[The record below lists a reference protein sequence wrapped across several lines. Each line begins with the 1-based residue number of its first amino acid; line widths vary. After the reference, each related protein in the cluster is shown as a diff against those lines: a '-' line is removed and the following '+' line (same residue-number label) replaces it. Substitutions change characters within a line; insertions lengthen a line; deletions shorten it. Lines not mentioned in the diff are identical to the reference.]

1 MTTLDG
7 RTILVT
13 GAGRRLGRAVAL
25 ELGRAGAW
33 IAVHHHTSVDGA
45 RAVVDELDGRAAPYR
60 ADLADVAAAEALV
73 DAVVSDR
80 GQLDGVVLNASAFPR
95 VPFGDV
101 TPDDWQNAFST
112 TLETPFFLAQ
122 RAAPHL
128 RRSGGSIVLLGDAA
142 AEVPALDRVP
152 YSLAKSAIPALTTAL
167 ATALAPQARANAIA
181 PGPVLPPADASAAE
195 SEAIARTALLE
206 RFGGEGSIAHAAR
219 YLIEADFVT
228 GHVLVVDGGR
238 RLRRP

>member
-1 MTTLDG
+1 MTLDG

-13 GAGRRLGRAVAL
+13 GAGRRLGRAIAL

-45 RAVVDELDGRAAPYR
+45 RDVVDALDGHAAPYR
-60 ADLADVAAAEALV
+60 ADLTDVAAAEALV
-73 DAVVSDR
+73 DAVVAER
-80 GQLDGVVLNASAFPR
+80 GQLDAVVLSASAFPR

-101 TPDDWQNAFST
+101 TPDDWRNAFAT
-112 TLETPFFLAQ
+112 NLETPFFLAQ

-128 RRSGGSIVLLGDAA
+128 ERTGGSIVLLGDAA
-142 AEVPALDRVP
+142 ADNPALDRVP
-152 YSLAKSAIPALTTAL
+152 YSLAKAAIPALTAAL
-167 ATALAPQARANAIA
+167 ATALAPRARANAVA
-181 PGPVLPPADASAAE
+181 PGPVLPPADASPAE
-195 SEAIARTALLE
+195 CDAITRTALLE
-206 RFGGEGSIAHAAR
+206 RFGGEASVAHAAR